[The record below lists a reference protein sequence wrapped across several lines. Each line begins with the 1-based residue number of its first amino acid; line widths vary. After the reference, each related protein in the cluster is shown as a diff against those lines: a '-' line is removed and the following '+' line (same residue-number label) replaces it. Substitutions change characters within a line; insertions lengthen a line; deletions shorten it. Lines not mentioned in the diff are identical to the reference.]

1 MYIPWSATNIIDD
14 FAFSSHPTSPQ
25 NPSPPAH
32 SSIPPA
38 PQHANL
44 WVYAIFNDPS
54 LSWILILTSQP
65 QHETQPQ
72 GGAGQKRGH
81 DEFEAGE
88 SQPAAKKQRISTLTP
103 DLTHSPKPQHSD
115 AWVYPSPQLS
125 VANIVDFRPS
135 HQIMHLPEFQRSSSP
150 NFVFQYPLE
159 WVYIHSIYLS
169 RIVFMISCPA
179 MNPHFHHTCR
189 TRKLRRNGKDGK
201 KATAT
206 RRNSWGIA
214 EMTISVNSSL
224 NRKVRKVGPLLCEVR
239 VYRSRIPLRK
249 VRKYIWKDNIE

>member
-1 MYIPWSATNIIDD
+1 MNIIDD

-32 SSIPPA
+32 GTPHAPQQLDANPSQPAHGGIPQT

-54 LSWILILTSQP
+54 LSRILILTSQR

-81 DEFEAGE
+81 DEFETGE

-125 VANIVDFRPS
+125 IVDFRPS

-159 WVYIHSIYLS
+159 WVYIFTQFICL
-169 RIVFMISCPA
+169 
-179 MNPHFHHTCR
+179 
-189 TRKLRRNGKDGK
+189 
-201 KATAT
+201 
-206 RRNSWGIA
+206 
-214 EMTISVNSSL
+214 E
-224 NRKVRKVGPLLCEVR
+224 
-239 VYRSRIPLRK
+239 
-249 VRKYIWKDNIE
+249 